1 MKLTFKTLLLIA
13 TLNTLTALL
22 MSFVALPDNSGY
34 AGLFFMAISPLF
46 IFVFMIWTLLLAV
59 INQKKRFPQISRLSS
74 VAPYF

>member
-1 MKLTFKTLLLIA
+1 
-13 TLNTLTALL
+13 

-74 VAPYF
+74 VPLIFEYLAATITM